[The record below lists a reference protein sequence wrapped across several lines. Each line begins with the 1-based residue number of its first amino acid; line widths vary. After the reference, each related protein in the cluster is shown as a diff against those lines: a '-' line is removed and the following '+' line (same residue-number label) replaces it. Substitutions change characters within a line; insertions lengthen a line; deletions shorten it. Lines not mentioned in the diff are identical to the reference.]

1 MSKILRE
8 PLLHF
13 LLAGG
18 VIFALVSALA
28 PADTSGRQI
37 EISRD
42 DLLVYMQGRA
52 QVYDADT
59 FAQLLDTMPADE
71 RGQLVRDAALQ
82 EALYREGLSL
92 QIAEADPLVRQRV
105 IQQMRSLVIEEA
117 AAGLVLSDAEVREFF
132 DANPDRYASPAAV
145 SFEHVFF
152 RGDDGEQRAVAARER
167 LMAGEQEAGDRFPYQ
182 RSYSAAA
189 AEIIASQFG
198 TEFVPP
204 LFELAEGAW
213 SQPIRSD
220 LGWHIVRITSAN
232 ETLQLDFA
240 DVESRVRQDALAERR
255 QELTR
260 RALDDFLAGY
270 EVRTTGDLAGDL
282 AE

>member
-1 MSKILRE
+1 MTKILSE

-18 VIFALVSALA
+18 VIFAVVSALA
-28 PADTSGRQI
+28 PADTSDRAI

-52 QVYDADT
+52 QVYDAET
-59 FAQLLDTMPADE
+59 FAELLDTMPDE
-71 RGQLVRDAALQ
+71 EREQLVRDAALQ

-117 AAGLVLSDAEVREFF
+117 AAGIELTDEEVRAFY
-132 DANPDRYASPAAV
+132 DANRDRYASPAAV

-152 RGDDGEQRAVAARER
+152 RGDDGEARALAARER
-167 LMAGEQEAGDRFPYQ
+167 LLAGEREAGDRFPYQ
-182 RSYSAAA
+182 RSYSQAAA
-189 AEIIASQFG
+189 DVVASQFG

-204 LFELAEGAW
+204 LFALAEGEW

-220 LGWHIVRITSAN
+220 LGWHLVRITSAS
-232 ETLQLDFA
+232 ELQQLDFA
-240 DVESRVRQDALAERR
+240 DVEARVRRDALAEQR

-260 RALDDFLAGY
+260 RALDDFLADY
-270 EVRTTGDLAGDL
+270 EVTTTGDLA
-282 AE
+282 E

>member
-1 MSKILRE
+1 MTKILRE

-18 VIFALVSALA
+18 LIFAIVATLA
-28 PADTSGRQI
+28 PADTSGRTI

-52 QVYDADT
+52 QVYDAET
-59 FAQLLDTMPADE
+59 FAELLDTMPEEDRE
-71 RGQLVRDAALQ
+71 ELVRDAALQ

-117 AAGLVLSDAEVREFF
+117 AAGIELTDEEVRAFY

-152 RGDDGEQRAVAARER
+152 RGDDSEERAAEARER
-167 LMAGEQEAGDRFPYQ
+167 LVAGEPETGDRFPYQ
-182 RSYSAAA
+182 RSYSQAS
-189 AEIIASQFG
+189 AEVIASQFG
-198 TEFVPP
+198 ADFVPP
-204 LFELAEGAW
+204 LFALEEGEW
-213 SQPIRSD
+213 SQPIQSD
-220 LGWHIVRITSAN
+220 LGWHLVRITSAS
-232 ETLQLDFA
+232 ELQQLDFA
-240 DVESRVRQDALAERR
+240 EVESRVRQDALAEQR

-270 EVRTTGDLAGDL
+270 EVTTTGDLAQ
-282 AE
+282 

>member
-1 MSKILRE
+1 MTKFLRE

-18 VIFALVSALA
+18 AIFALVSALA
-28 PADTSGRQI
+28 PADTTGRAI

-52 QVYDADT
+52 QVYDAET
-59 FAQLLDTMPADE
+59 FSQLLDTMPAEDRE
-71 RGQLVRDAALQ
+71 ELVRDAALQ

-117 AAGLVLSDAEVREFF
+117 AARLELSEEEVRDYF
-132 DANPDRYASPAAV
+132 DANSDRYASPAAV

-152 RGDDGEQRAVAARER
+152 RGDDGEERAAAARER
-167 LMAGEQEAGDRFPYQ
+167 LIAGEQEAGDRFPYQ
-182 RSYSAAA
+182 RSYSAASPDV
-189 AEIIASQFG
+189 IASQFG
-198 TEFVPP
+198 AGFVPP
-204 LFELAEGAW
+204 LFALAEGEW

-220 LGWHIVRITSAN
+220 LGWHLVRTTSAS
-232 ETLQLDFA
+232 EMQQMDFA
-240 DVESRVRQDALAERR
+240 EVESRVREDALAERR

-270 EVRTTGDLAGDL
+270 EVTITGDLA
-282 AE
+282 E